1 MNDIYTVSDN
11 LNFILYADDTTLSS
25 PMCSFSSG
33 CDGDVERVS
42 ILINL
47 ELNKIADW
55 LAVNKLSL
63 NVQKTKLMIFHYRQ
77 RISTENG
84 IPRLM
89 INNAI
94 IERVTEFNFLGL
106 TVNEYMNWNSHT
118 HKIANKISRTLGV
131 MNRLKRYLPFSA
143 MKLMYDSLILS
154 HLQFGITN
162 WGFEWERISK
172 LQNGP
177 FASWQTA
184 CIMRTRNLFKKLT
197 LLKVKDI
204 FDVQCLKF
212 WYKFVNNKLPKY
224 FRDMFKFNHELHDIV
239 TRNHDCLHLYPTRTS
254 GARNVLRHHI
264 PELLNKFPQYLI
276 DRIKTHSI
284 YSFSHQI
291 KCYLVDLYSYACNDI
306 NCYVCN

>member
-1 MNDIYTVSDN
+1 MTR
-11 LNFILYADDTTLSS
+11 LLSS
-25 PMCSFSSG
+25 PMCLFSSG

-77 RISTENG
+77 RILTEND

-94 IERVTEFNFLGL
+94 IELVTEFNFLGL

-118 HKIANKISRTLGV
+118 QKIANKISRTLGV

-172 LQNGP
+172 LQKTVP
-177 FASWQTA
+177 S
-184 CIMRTRNLFKKLT
+184 
-197 LLKVKDI
+197 
-204 FDVQCLKF
+204 
-212 WYKFVNNKLPKY
+212 
-224 FRDMFKFNHELHDIV
+224 HHD
-239 TRNHDCLHLYPTRTS
+239 
-254 GARNVLRHHI
+254 
-264 PELLNKFPQYLI
+264 KQ
-276 DRIKTHSI
+276 
-284 YSFSHQI
+284 QI
-291 KCYLVDLYSYACNDI
+291 
-306 NCYVCN
+306 

>member
-1 MNDIYTVSDN
+1 MTR
-11 LNFILYADDTTLSS
+11 LLSS

-47 ELNKIADW
+47 ELNKNCR
-55 LAVNKLSL
+55 LACREQAITQCAKNQTHDISL
-63 NVQKTKLMIFHYRQ
+63 PPKDF
-77 RISTENG
+77 NG
-84 IPRLM
+84 KWYPRLM

-94 IERVTEFNFLGL
+94 IERVTEFNFLWL

-118 HKIANKISRTLGV
+118 QKIANKISRTLGV

-154 HLQFGITN
+154 LLQFGITN

-172 LQNGP
+172 LQKR
-177 FASWQTA
+177 ALR
-184 CIMRTRNLFKKLT
+184 IMTNSRYNVHTEPLFKKLT

-224 FRDMFKFNHELHDIV
+224 FRDMFKFHHELHDIV

-254 GARNVLRHHI
+254 GARNVLRYHI

-276 DRIKTHSI
+276 DKIKTHSI
-284 YSFSHQI
+284 YSF
-291 KCYLVDLYSYACNDI
+291 CTPN
-306 NCYVCN
+306 